1 MTFNMISKTLS
12 SSLCIVLGLTGVAC
26 SSSEPSEEGP
36 AAGSGGSIST
46 DPGACASSGYV
57 TASATYNFSF
67 WSVVELPNLTQVKP
81 KSDLS
86 FDWSAVTVDFLTKP
100 MAPAADV
107 ILATVALWEI
117 TPEQFA
123 TQINDDTLGTP
134 AVAAFLES
142 EGQPIGSSTTLLE
155 MEPPAGPIPQE
166 QMLSFFDIDVYPPG
180 NNFYTL
186 IVGSD
191 LTPGKKSRMIA
202 GFELNADTE
211 NTQVILDNESTHLD
225 YGVDFSRAQPTL
237 IPAGTA
243 NITVDWSGME
253 TTSRSETDPA
263 KLNAAGLPFMKRSI
277 TEVRVGRYTQTED
290 ELKQREAVLKIDD
303 LADATF
309 VGSVTS
315 GATLDLSTLK
325 DPSGNAFTGIDSS
338 HTWILALINTDS
350 NNPAP
355 WYLTFLHACK

>member
-1 MTFNMISKTLS
+1 MTFNMISKTLC
-12 SSLCIVLGLTGVAC
+12 SSLCIVLGLASVAC
-26 SSSEPSEEGP
+26 SSSEPGEEGP
-36 AAGSGGSIST
+36 AAGSGGSNNA
-46 DPGACASSGYV
+46 DGGCASNGYV

-81 KSDLS
+81 GSDLS

-100 MAPAADV
+100 MNPATDI

-117 TPEQFA
+117 SPEEFA

-134 AVAAFLES
+134 AVAAFLLNG
-142 EGQPIGSSTTLLE
+142 GQPIATSTTLFE

-180 NNFYTL
+180 NNFYTF

-191 LTPGKKSRMIA
+191 LSPGKKSRMIA
-202 GFELNADTE
+202 GFQLNAQTE
-211 NTQVILDNESTHLD
+211 NTQVILDNNSTHLD
-225 YGVDFSRAQPTL
+225 YGVDFSRSQPTL

-253 TTSRSETDPA
+253 TTSMSETDPA

-309 VGSVTS
+309 VGSVES
-315 GATLDLSTLK
+315 GATLNLSTLV
-325 DPSGNAFTGIDSS
+325 DSSGNAFTGIDSS

-355 WYLTFLHACK
+355 WYLTFLHACN

>member
-1 MTFNMISKTLS
+1 MISKTLFP
-12 SSLCIVLGLTGVAC
+12 SLCIVLGLACVAC
-26 SSSEPSEEGP
+26 SSSEPGEEGP
-36 AAGSGGSIST
+36 TNGSGGGNNV
-46 DPGACASSGYV
+46 DGGCASNGYV
-57 TASATYNFSF
+57 AASATYNFSF

-81 KSDLS
+81 GSDLS
-86 FDWSAVTVDFLTKP
+86 FDWSAVTIDFLTKP
-100 MAPAADV
+100 MDPAADI

-134 AVAAFLES
+134 AVAAFLKP
-142 EGQPIGSSTTLLE
+142 EGRRTATRLFE

-180 NNFYTL
+180 NNFYTF

-202 GFELNADTE
+202 GFELNAETE
-211 NTQVILDNESTHLD
+211 NTQVILDNNSTHLD
-225 YGVDFSRAQPTL
+225 YGVDFSRSQPTL

-243 NITVDWSGME
+243 DITVDWSGME
-253 TTSRSETDPA
+253 TTSRSETDPG

-277 TEVRVGRYTQTED
+277 TQVRVGRYTQTED

-309 VGSVTS
+309 TGSVES
-315 GATLDLSTLK
+315 GATLNLSTLK
-325 DPSGNAFTGIDSS
+325 DPNGNAFTGIDSS

-355 WYLTFLHACK
+355 WYLTFLHACD

>member
-1 MTFNMISKTLS
+1 MTFNMISKTLFS
-12 SSLCIVLGLTGVAC
+12 SSCIVLGLASVAC
-26 SSSEPSEEGP
+26 SSSEPSQEGP
-36 AAGSGGSIST
+36 AAGSGGSINT
-46 DPGACASSGYV
+46 DPGACASNGYV
-57 TASATYNFSF
+57 AASATNNFTF
-67 WSVVELPNLTQVKP
+67 WSVVQLPNLAQVKP
-81 KSDLS
+81 KSELS
-86 FDWSAVTVDFLTKP
+86 FDWSAVTTDFLTKP
-100 MAPAADV
+100 VNPATDIV
-107 ILATVALWEI
+107 LVTVALWEI

-123 TQINDDTLGTP
+123 TQINDDTLGSP
-134 AVAAFLES
+134 AVAAFLQT
-142 EGQPIGSSTTLLE
+142 EGQRTSTRLFE

-166 QMLSFFDIDVYPPG
+166 QMLSFFDMDVYPPG

-202 GFELNADTE
+202 GFQLNGETE
-211 NTQVILDNESTHLD
+211 NTQVILDNNSTHLE
-225 YGVDFSRAQPTL
+225 YGVDFSKSQPTL

-243 NITVDWSGME
+243 DITVDWSGME
-253 TTSRSETDPA
+253 TTSSTETDPA
-263 KLNAAGLPFMKRSI
+263 KLNAAGLPFIKRSI
-277 TEVRVGRYTQTED
+277 TQVQVGRYTQTED

-309 VGSVTS
+309 TASVES
-315 GATLDLSTLK
+315 GASLDLSTLK

-355 WYLTFLHACK
+355 WYLTFLNACD

>member
-1 MTFNMISKTLS
+1 MTFNMISKTLF
-12 SSLCIVLGLTGVAC
+12 SSLCIVLGLTSVAC
-26 SSSEPSEEGP
+26 SSSEPGEEGP
-36 AAGSGGSIST
+36 AAGSGGSNNA
-46 DPGACASSGYV
+46 DGGCASNGYV
-57 TASATYNFSF
+57 AASATYNFSF
-67 WSVVELPNLTQVKP
+67 WSEVLLPNRTQVKS
-81 KSDLS
+81 KSILS

-100 MAPAADV
+100 MNPAADV
-107 ILATVALWEI
+107 VLVTVALWEI
-117 TPEQFA
+117 TPEEFA
-123 TQINDDTLGTP
+123 TKINDDTLGTP
-134 AVAAFLES
+134 AVAAFLETKGQRTSATLS
-142 EGQPIGSSTTLLE
+142 EL
-155 MEPPAGPIPQE
+155 EPPAGGITEE
-166 QMLSFFDIDVYPPG
+166 QKLSFFDIDVYPPG
-180 NNFYTL
+180 HNFYTFL
-186 IVGSD
+186 VGSD
-191 LTPGKKSRMIA
+191 LTPGKKTRMIA
-202 GFELNADTE
+202 GIELNADTE
-211 NTQVILDNESTHLD
+211 NTQVIVDNNSTQLD
-225 YGVDFSRAQPTL
+225 YGVDFSRSQPTL

-253 TTSRSETDPA
+253 TTSRGETDPA

-309 VGSVTS
+309 TASVES

-355 WYLTFLHACK
+355 WYLTFLNACD